1 MVANNLENLEWAHI
15 EIFSAVCLAQ
25 DFKGED
31 LEQWLAIFSSLK
43 NYLFISLCY
52 RDFSMTSIEILKKF
66 FVNEHMQAVVAK
78 ECLDIFIKTLQLL
91 YQPDCD
97 NDCKQNAREFLEF
110 LHDYEEGIMDEQRT
124 NSTGLKEFVYNSI
137 KYFAEQNQKA
147 YQGSNLITLMNK
159 VVDQRRGDIFDD

>member
-1 MVANNLENLEWAHI
+1 
-15 EIFSAVCLAQ
+15 
-25 DFKGED
+25 
-31 LEQWLAIFSSLK
+31 
-43 NYLFISLCY
+43 
-52 RDFSMTSIEILKKF
+52 MTSIEILKKF

-137 KYFAEQNQKA
+137 KYFAEQNKKA

-159 VVDQRRGDIFDD
+159 VVDQRRGDIFDDQMSVSSMTGGLSARGGTEDKSFVRNDTNNTLTNMSS